1 MIQWSNRNVL
11 INIVD
16 FAVSSIPSPEL
27 VRRKAV
33 TPSTTELLK
42 HCCRFVVKCL
52 VFLEGLLQSGRTE
65 QRNSLNPLSW
75 KRVIFVFFSL
85 LIALHSAGYSSR
97 VSKLSPVLCCPLA
110 STGIGEKKS
119 ICVRIHW
126 CNEYPLPS
134 VQFSPSSSCTMQKF
148 SGQMAQARNYL
159 NPVFKFS
166 VLRYAGQY
174 SVPSLLSCP
183 MTWSTVQ
190 VFRMDSLYLLV
201 YNIQN
206 NKSVLPVFHPSFV
219 INSLVSLSLC
229 QCPCR
234 AFLKT
239 QWCLLLIS
247 MSFPILYHY

>member
-1 MIQWSNRNVL
+1 MPGIPRRLVTIWKNRAEEL
-11 INIVD
+11 
-16 FAVSSIPSPEL
+16 FKSP
-27 VRRKAV
+27 
-33 TPSTTELLK
+33 LLK
-42 HCCRFVVKCL
+42 KSNLCFFQFAHGFAFSWLFFQSVK
-52 VFLEGLLQSGRTE
+52 
-65 QRNSLNPLSW
+65 
-75 KRVIFVFFSL
+75 IM
-85 LIALHSAGYSSR
+85 
-97 VSKLSPVLCCPLA
+97 SPVLCCPLA

-234 AFLKT
+234 AFLKA